1 LKNLYKVES
10 EQWGTAMTDQDYI
23 ANRLLALGLSYS
35 TLPRTEFPNGIF
47 LANNKYKENNPYL
60 VHFNYIVGKMKQR
73 IMIEKECWTLPEYV

>member
-1 LKNLYKVES
+1 
-10 EQWGTAMTDQDYI
+10 MTDQDYI